1 MADWIEGQC
10 YVNNIEINT
19 FLFADDHVIVANSE
33 DNLQRAIHRLN
44 VKSKYYNMRIYIDE
58 TKVLALSPVRIKIV
72 INERILEQVLKF
84 NYVRWL

>member
-1 MADWIEGQC
+1 LKDKY

-44 VKSKYYNMRIYIDE
+44 LKSKYYNMRISIDE
-58 TKVLALSPVRIKIV
+58 TKVLDLSPVRIKTV
-72 INERILEQVLKF
+72 INERILERVLNF
-84 NYVRWL
+84 NYVLWL